1 MDDVSPMKGSE
12 TSRSPT
18 KSQLNTQK
26 THVVKTTK
34 YSFNSSDIEAYK
46 EEQPI
51 PIVKEA
57 YFEYQRNKRKAQLRR
72 VQTMSSQK
80 KDEQDFGSDGG
91 FGAEIEL

>member
-1 MDDVSPMKGSE
+1 M
-12 TSRSPT
+12 
-18 KSQLNTQK
+18 
-26 THVVKTTK
+26 VKTTK

-72 VQTMSSQK
+72 VQTMSAQK
-80 KDEQDFGSDGG
+80 AMDNDYGSEGG
-91 FGAEIEL
+91 FGDEIEL